1 MPILDALDRIDW
13 TDIDSAAR
21 ITQEAVK
28 ALVSDPTELRDLV
41 YGVEHR
47 PELLGKSETL
57 RLDDKI
63 VLYEA
68 LEDRNFRLRL
78 HVSKNLSREVPHNH
92 RFPVTVFILRG
103 VYYHKLYVCDV
114 PLDEAV
120 SASSMKP
127 VFVRDERGGACYTM
141 DDETIESNMTAHGTM
156 SLLLRGPTAKDRALG
171 IDRET
176 GKVFWKY
183 GQKDETPEQLAQVR
197 MSLDYYRDLRDR
209 IAAAMGWIPAA
220 SLASAAQGSPAT
232 VGS

>member
-1 MPILDALDRIDW
+1 MPILDSLDRIDW
-13 TDIDSAAR
+13 TDIDAAAQVS
-21 ITQEAVK
+21 QEAVK
-28 ALVSDPTELRDLV
+28 ALVSHPTELRDLV

-47 PELLGKSETL
+47 SDLLEKSEAL

-68 LEDRNFRLRL
+68 LEERNFRLRL

-120 SASSMKP
+120 SASNMKP
-127 VFVRDERGGACYTM
+127 VFVRDERAGACYTM

-171 IDRET
+171 IDRES

-183 GQKDETPEQLAQVR
+183 GQKNETAEHLEQVR
-197 MSLDYYRDLRDR
+197 MSLDYYRGLRDR
-209 IAAAMGWIPAA
+209 IAAAMGWAPPTL
-220 SLASAAQGSPAT
+220 SSVPVGGSAATIAS
-232 VGS
+232 

>member
-1 MPILDALDRIDW
+1 MPILDALERIDW
-13 TDIDSAAR
+13 TNIDSAAR

-28 ALVSDPTELRDLV
+28 ALVSHPTELRDLV
-41 YGVEHR
+41 YGVAHQ
-47 PELLGKSETL
+47 PHLLGKSETL

-68 LEDRNFRLRL
+68 LADRNFRLRL

-103 VYYHKLYVCDV
+103 VYYHKLYMCDI

-120 SASSMKP
+120 SASDLKP
-127 VFVRDERGGACYTM
+127 VFIRDERAGACYTM

-171 IDRET
+171 IDRQT
-176 GKVFWKY
+176 GRVFWKY
-183 GQKDETPEQLAQVR
+183 GQKDETPEQLAKVR

-209 IAAAMGWIPAA
+209 IAAAMGWEPAA
-220 SLASAAQGSPAT
+220 LLMPSGQSSPAT
-232 VGS
+232 VAS

>member
-1 MPILDALDRIDW
+1 MPILDALERIDW
-13 TDIDSAAR
+13 TDINAAAR
-21 ITQEAVK
+21 VTQEAVR
-28 ALVSDPTELRDLV
+28 ALVRHPTELRDLV

-47 PELLGKSETL
+47 PDLLEKSEAL

-68 LEDRNFRLRL
+68 LKDRNFRLRL

-103 VYYHKLYVCDV
+103 VYYHKLYVCNM

-120 SASSMKP
+120 SVSDMRP
-127 VFVRDERGGACYTM
+127 VFVRDERAGACYTM
-141 DDETIESNMTAHGTM
+141 HDETIESNMTAHGTM

-171 IDRET
+171 MDRDS

-183 GQKDETPEQLAQVR
+183 GQQNETPEQLAAVR
-197 MSLDYYRDLRDR
+197 MSLDYYRELRDR
-209 IAAAMGWIPAA
+209 IAAAMGWEPPAVALPAA
-220 SLASAAQGSPAT
+220 GEPAT
-232 VGS
+232 AVAG